1 VKSLSRSIIALV
13 FLAAFVT
20 PALCQNLAVRI
31 NPPPV
36 PGCFPVTIK
45 NLRSTP
51 LNCTSAGMLVIDQSN
66 CKTVCKFGQNL
77 NQTLGPCQSFS
88 FKMCCTNP
96 PLPAK
101 YIIYVRVAH
110 ALGSNEEWFFRP

>member
-1 VKSLSRSIIALV
+1 MKLVNRSAIALL
-13 FLAAFVT
+13 FLTVLAV
-20 PALCQNLAVRI
+20 PALSQNLAVRI

-51 LNCTSAGMLVIDQSN
+51 LNCTSAVMLVIDQSN
-66 CKTVCKFGQNL
+66 CKTVCKFGMNV

-96 PLPAK
+96 PLPPK

-110 ALGSNEEWFFRP
+110 ALGYNEQWFYRP